1 MAGMSEKNYVRGRNI
16 SSNIQCDL
24 KNLRDKCL
32 NVSFTDER
40 KRTYKWPQMQ
50 NIMNVLIACIF
61 NNRKKIKISRLWR
74 SYRRKEGGFFFSGHV
89 RK

>member
-1 MAGMSEKNYVRGRNI
+1 MKKLHKRKNI
-16 SSNIQCDL
+16 SSNTQCDL
-24 KNLRDKCL
+24 KNPRDKCR

-50 NIMNVLIACIF
+50 NIMNVSIACIF
-61 NNRKKIKISRLWR
+61 NNRKKLK
-74 SYRRKEGGFFFSGHV
+74 YQDYGGHTEERKEEFFFSGHV